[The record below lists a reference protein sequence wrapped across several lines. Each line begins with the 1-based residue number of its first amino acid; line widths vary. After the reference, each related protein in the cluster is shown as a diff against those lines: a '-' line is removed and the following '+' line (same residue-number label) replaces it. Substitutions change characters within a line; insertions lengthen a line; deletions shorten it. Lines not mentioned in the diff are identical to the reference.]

1 MGSINKKEKPENI
14 TNNHPRTA
22 IIICTLTLFYCTL
35 FASESPEKRGEKT
48 GIILKGKALNIEIVD
63 SCEKRKK
70 GLMGRTDL
78 GKNEGMLFVYDDSAI
93 RHFWM
98 KDTFI
103 PLDIAFM
110 DRDMVIGS
118 VVSTR
123 TVNDTTIIYSSSFPA
138 RYVLE
143 VNRGWF
149 EHNGVGRGDTMK
161 WTKTGKVPR

>member
-1 MGSINKKEKPENI
+1 MKKHH
-14 TNNHPRTA
+14 TTA
-22 IIICTLTLFYCTL
+22 IIIYTLTLFGCTF
-35 FASESPEKRGEKT
+35 FASHSTENRGEKT
-48 GIILKGKALNIEIVD
+48 GVILKEKALDIEIAD
-63 SCEKRKK
+63 SYEKRKK
-70 GLMGRTDL
+70 GLMGRTGL

-123 TVNDTTIIYSSSFPA
+123 AVNDTTIIYSSSFPA

-149 EHNGVGRGDTMK
+149 EQNGVGRGDTMK
-161 WTKTGKVPR
+161 WTKTDAGE